1 MDPSRDNP
9 MARFTAFWWGIGV
22 ILLFFVVLF
31 ITRLV
36 AGGGEARNSLEET
49 ARLNRLKV
57 RAQVEESQK
66 ANLHAWT
73 VSEDKTTVKAH
84 PEAVFGLVGKQ
95 LVASKPTASTDAA
108 QVVPGSPTA
117 EKLAESPEADA
128 GAVDQLTPAAGTA
141 PDPAVMEKGK
151 TAYLLCA
158 ACHGQNGEGNPVIA
172 PPLAGSDWVTGPV
185 SNLIRIQMRG
195 LEGPIT
201 VSGKEYTLPA
211 PMAPMGAASSDEDV
225 AAVLT
230 YIRNSFGN
238 SAPPVL
244 PEQVKMLRSEVG
256 KPMLKQ
262 ADLIPV
268 AP

>member
-1 MDPSRDNP
+1 
-9 MARFTAFWWGIGV
+9 V
-22 ILLFFVVLF
+22 ISLFFVVLV

-36 AGGGEARNSLEET
+36 VGGSDAPDPLEES
-49 ARLNRLKV
+49 ARLKRLEV
-57 RAQVEESQK
+57 RAKVDADQK
-66 ANLHAWT
+66 AALASWT
-73 VSEDKTTVKAH
+73 VSEDGATVQAD
-84 PEAVFGLVGKQ
+84 PEAVFDLVGKQ
-95 LVASKPTASTDAA
+95 LVASKPTGVTDPA

-117 EKLAESPEADA
+117 EKLAAAPAADT
-128 GAVDQLTPAAGTA
+128 GGVDGLTPAAGTA
-141 PDPAVMEKGK
+141 PDADVMEKGK
-151 TAYLLCA
+151 QVYMVCM
-158 ACHGQNGEGNPVIA
+158 ACHGMNGEGGPVG

-185 SNLIRIQMRG
+185 SNLIRIQMLG

-201 VSGKEYTLPA
+201 VSGTEHTFPA
-211 PMAPMGAASSDEDV
+211 PMTPMGAAMSDEDV

-238 SAPPVL
+238 TAPPVL
-244 PEQVKMLRSEVG
+244 PEQVKMLRSEIG